1 MIPIGKYVDT
11 GEGITKRFIMKTQ
24 SESMKQNAIVTYP
37 LGLAHRFMIGSVE
50 KSEKWIQYLR

>member
-11 GEGITKRFIMKTQ
+11 GEGITKRFMMKTQ

-37 LGLAHRFMIGSVE
+37 RGLAYRFMIGSVE
-50 KSEKWIQYLR
+50 KSEK